1 MTSKTPDATPDNMTG
16 NDIAGATIDTITSG
30 TQPGQNGNAPAA
42 EGVPVTTST
51 TVMPPMLRP
60 GNDWQSV
67 LDQLP
72 QQPIL

>member
-30 TQPGQNGNAPAA
+30 ANPGPNNAPEA
-42 EGVPVTTST
+42 EGKPVTAST
-51 TVMPPMLRP
+51 AVMPPMLRP
-60 GNDWQSV
+60 GNDWQSL